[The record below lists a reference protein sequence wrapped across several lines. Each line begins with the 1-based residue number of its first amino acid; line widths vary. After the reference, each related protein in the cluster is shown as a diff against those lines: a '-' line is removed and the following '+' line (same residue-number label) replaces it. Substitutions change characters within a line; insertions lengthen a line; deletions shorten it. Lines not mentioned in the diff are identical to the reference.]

1 MYVFYFSISK
11 QTQQPKKVVFLSK
24 AQREQMKK
32 EEEAKKKQMLEVN
45 LIKVN
50 DILEKERTNDAK
62 TK

>member
-1 MYVFYFSISK
+1 
-11 QTQQPKKVVFLSK
+11 
-24 AQREQMKK
+24 MKK
-32 EEEAKKKQMLEVN
+32 EEEAKKKEMLEVN